1 MSTKQK
7 EFVDIIPKFDLFLP
21 LDEARLQKMAAATD
35 NACILHN
42 NTPTA
47 SAELKYHYSIVL
59 QYKTLVLWKL
69 IFCAIKFKSTHIT

>member
-35 NACILHN
+35 NDCI
-42 NTPTA
+42 A
-47 SAELKYHYSIVL
+47 
-59 QYKTLVLWKL
+59 
-69 IFCAIKFKSTHIT
+69 

>member
-21 LDEARLQKMAAATD
+21 LDEARLQKMTAATD

-42 NTPTA
+42 NTRTA

-59 QYKTLVLWKL
+59 QYKTLVL
-69 IFCAIKFKSTHIT
+69 